1 MLVTRTVEAST
12 QYNMVIT
19 YSLEIP
25 PPSPLFSP
33 FIPLSQ
39 WRERER
45 EADDGKEEWRFGVG
59 VHCWC
64 DNSSRADVPVE
75 IPHGWCPHGTR
86 IGGGGITLWSMGPNP
101 CREPMTH
108 KPSGHR
114 MVALAFGGGG
124 GSSSAS
130 PLVPQ
135 RCFLYMLAS
144 RQCRPSSLPTPACLA
159 HRGGCHHQA
168 PPSRP
173 TSCLPPAVARLGVL
187 GQWSPVA
194 RPI

>member
-1 MLVTRTVEAST
+1 MK
-12 QYNMVIT
+12 
-19 YSLEIP
+19 
-25 PPSPLFSP
+25 
-33 FIPLSQ
+33 
-39 WRERER
+39 RERKRGRRRQGGMEIWGGG
-45 EADDGKEEWRFGVG
+45 ALLMW
-59 VHCWC
+59 H
-64 DNSSRADVPVE
+64 NSSRADVPVE

-86 IGGGGITLWSMGPNP
+86 IGGGGITLWLMGPNP

-135 RCFLYMLAS
+135 RRFLYMLAS
-144 RQCRPSSLPTPACLA
+144 HQCRPSSLPTPACLA